1 MAYKRRELMET
12 LSAESSSEGVLSD
25 ENDDSEP
32 KNENVGVV
40 DSSVPEPSEGVG
52 RTNVAFRAAGGLIFP
67 GLDRGR
73 TLWAEDNYQSS
84 LVLKTVP
91 VPLGG
96 FFTNGV
102 AGEKLRHKVW
112 EQRVYNV
119 CMLVVGQCDSVRY
132 AKKPRRKP
140 GIILNV
146 FISGFGV
153 FLSSSPTR

>member
-1 MAYKRRELMET
+1 MET
-12 LSAESSSEGVLSD
+12 LSATSSSDGVLSD
-25 ENDDSEP
+25 EKDNSQP

-40 DSSVPEPSEGVG
+40 DSSVPEPSEGG
-52 RTNVAFRAAGGLIFP
+52 GGTKVAFRAAGGLVFP

-102 AGEKLRHKVW
+102 AGEKLPKTAW

-119 CMLVVGQCDSVRY
+119 CMLVRWT
-132 AKKPRRKP
+132 A
-140 GIILNV
+140 
-146 FISGFGV
+146 
-153 FLSSSPTR
+153 